1 MEALL
6 ELLAAE
12 LLAIAIRF
20 VLAHVLDRVRG
31 PSGARVHLAFL
42 PA

>member
-6 ELLAAE
+6 ELLLAE
-12 LLAIAIRF
+12 LVAIAVRF
-20 VLAHVLDRVRG
+20 VLAHVLARVRG

-42 PA
+42 SA